1 MGLLFFSCRVVKV
14 KAMNNARHVGNYNN
28 VYIYVGMFSCLLSKE
43 YTLIDDGKIN
53 EKTWN

>member
-28 VYIYVGMFSCLLSKE
+28 VYIYVRNVFVFTFE
-43 YTLIDDGKIN
+43 RTYFD
-53 EKTWN
+53 